1 MKSRNS
7 SIEALR
13 LFCILGILCMHL
25 SGTYM
30 ESSNPVTLIQLN
42 LINSLFNICVT
53 CFILISGYFGLTRR
67 LDKLFSLWCLVMF
80 YSLSGAA
87 FSYLIEGSISMT
99 DLFKSVFPT
108 ITSKYWY
115 FTTYVLLSLFAPY
128 INEIPKRL
136 SKKDF
141 EHFLLLLI
149 SVFYLF
155 PTFFFYEIV
164 KDNGKGPVNMFIVYL
179 IGRYIAAYRKD
190 IAINKLK
197 YLLSFFVI
205 IFTAFAGN
213 LAASLFRHRSFAPFA
228 RDNSLFMLA
237 GAIAL
242 FAIIRNCHFQ
252 SKVIN
257 LLAKNILAVYV
268 GEVILRRLAIIHL
281 PLSDFDGKWLLL
293 PVVMALAVL
302 IMLSLSLI
310 EALRKTIFHRLEEF
324 ITAKIRSSTSS
335 TS

>member
-13 LFCILGILCMHL
+13 IFCILGILCMHL
-25 SGTYM
+25 SGMYM
-30 ESSNPVTLIQLN
+30 ESSNTVTLIQLN

-53 CFILISGYFGLTRR
+53 CFILISGYFGLTRKFDR
-67 LDKLFSLWCLVMF
+67 LFSLWCIVMF
-80 YSLSGAA
+80 YSLLNAA
-87 FSYLIEGSISMT
+87 FSYLIEGSVSIV

-108 ITSKYWY
+108 ITAKYWY

-141 EHFLLLLI
+141 EHLLLLLI
-149 SVFYLF
+149 IVFYLF
-155 PTFFFYEIV
+155 PTFFFFEIT

-179 IGRYIAAYRKD
+179 IGCYIAAYRKD

-197 YLLSFFVI
+197 YLLSFFAI
-205 IFTAFAGN
+205 IFTAFIGN
-213 LAASLFRHRSFAPFA
+213 LAASLFRQRSFAPFA

-242 FAIIRNCHFQ
+242 FAVIRNCHFH
-252 SKVIN
+252 SKAIN
-257 LLAKNILAVYV
+257 FLAQNIFAVYI

-281 PLSDFDGKWLLL
+281 PLGSLDGKWLLL

-302 IMLSLSLI
+302 IMLSLSLV
-310 EALRKTIFHRLEEF
+310 ELLRKAIFHRLEEF
-324 ITAKIRSSTSS
+324 VIAKIRPFVSSTS
-335 TS
+335 